1 MTKVI
6 VGEDCGN
13 SLKNIFIKELTVAFA
28 KGDLKYILARVTDEI
43 RWNIVGYGSMDG
55 KDAFANALKQMKSI
69 KVEAVTI
76 HHIATHG
83 KSGFVNGTTQLEDG
97 TTSTFCDV
105 YEFSNAKGA
114 AVKEITSYVIALK

>member
-1 MTKVI
+1 MAKVI
-6 VGEDCGN
+6 FGEDCGN
-13 SLKNIFIKELTVAFA
+13 SPKNIFIKELTVAFA
-28 KGDLKYILARVTDEI
+28 KGDLTYILARVTDEI

-55 KDAFANALKQMKSI
+55 KDAFAHALKQMKSI
-69 KVEAVTI
+69 KVKAVTI